1 MLEIPP
7 LEAVRQMSLAY
18 PKLWDTIDRLVKV
31 PESEIKW
38 DRTICYCPVAASIS
52 ALTLY
57 LPEATAVRKA
67 SFAAALATWRRG
79 KFIYK
84 FDKSL
89 MFEIVSM
96 AEDVKIP
103 VEILYQIPAQC
114 IYIEFTNNPKPN
126 CPAGFFAHI
135 EHDVNTGEKEL
146 RIHMIDK
153 AGNCNTQHIIHLIPD
168 GTIND
173 GIDEAINLIRKNSK
187 NGLSKLAGEISAQYI
202 DRIRQDAI
210 QAVQLVLYICAENA
224 EIEENEDQAKIYR
237 KAGTILDKYREIRK
251 YDVGVKIGMILRRNE
266 KPRNYIPVTDG
277 DKNSP
282 LWQIRSH
289 LRRAH
294 WHHYWAGSGENKK
307 LILRWINSTIVN
319 QHLGEESPATIIKIE
334 NKEDKK

>member
-1 MLEIPP
+1 MPEIPP
-7 LEAVRQMSLAY
+7 LEAIRQMSLAY

-38 DRTICYCPVAASIS
+38 DRSVCYCPVAASIS

-57 LPEATAVRKA
+57 LPESTAAGKA
-67 SFAAALATWRRG
+67 SFASALATWRRG

-84 FDKSL
+84 FDESL

-114 IYIEFTNNPKPN
+114 IYIEFTNDPKPN
-126 CPAGFFAHI
+126 YPAGFFAHI
-135 EHDVNTGEKEL
+135 EHDINTGEKEL

-153 AGNCNTQHIIHLIPD
+153 AGNCSAQYIIHLIPD

-187 NGLSKLAGEISAQYI
+187 NGLSKLAGEFSAQYL

-224 EIEENEDQAKIYR
+224 DIKEDESQSKIYR
-237 KAGTILDKYREIRK
+237 KSGTILDKYREIRK
-251 YDVGVKIGMILRRNE
+251 YNVGVKTGIILRKNENARNF
-266 KPRNYIPVTDG
+266 IPVTDG
-277 DKNSP
+277 DNNP
-282 LWQIRSH
+282 AWQVRSH

-294 WHHYWAGSGENKK
+294 WHHFWTGSGENKK
-307 LILRWINSTIVN
+307 LILRWVNSIIVN
-319 QHLGEESPATIIKIE
+319 QHLGEDSPATIIKIE